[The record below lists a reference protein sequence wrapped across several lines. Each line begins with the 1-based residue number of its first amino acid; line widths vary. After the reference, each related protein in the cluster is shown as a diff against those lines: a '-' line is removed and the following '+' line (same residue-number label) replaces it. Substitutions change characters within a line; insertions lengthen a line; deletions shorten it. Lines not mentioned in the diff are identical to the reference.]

1 MTMYLLKV
9 TNKNTRKRRSIFSF
23 FNSKDI
29 RTTSMASFWYLCC
42 WLFTAFTTFSSVW
55 QLFLVFEFE
64 QVHVPW
70 VLFYLIVDWLYFFI
84 FGKRLRGVQ
93 SRFIKAYAWRYNVRD
108 LLHHTLYHC
117 RKVIL
122 NRRFWFILR
131 SLEA

>member
-93 SRFIKAYAWRYNVRD
+93 SRFIKAYPWRYNVRD
-108 LLHHTLYHC
+108 LLHHTLYQC

-122 NRRFWFILR
+122 NWRFWFILR